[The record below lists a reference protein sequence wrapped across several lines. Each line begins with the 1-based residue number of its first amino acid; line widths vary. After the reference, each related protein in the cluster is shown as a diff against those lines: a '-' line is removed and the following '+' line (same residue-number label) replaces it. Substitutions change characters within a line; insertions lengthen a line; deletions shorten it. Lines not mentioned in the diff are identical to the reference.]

1 MNTPIHDPSDLMAL
15 GQRHLW
21 GHFTNLSAVQRQGLP
36 IIDHGEGAYVYDS
49 DGKRY
54 LDGLSGL
61 FTVNVGHGRAELGQA
76 AAEQSEKLGYFPLW
90 SFGHEPGI
98 RLAAKLASLAPG
110 DLNRVFFT
118 AGGGE
123 AVESAWK
130 LAVQYFTNIGQPNRR
145 KVISRYYAYH
155 GTSLGALSI
164 TGIPAIR
171 EPFEPLFSWAI
182 KVPNTS
188 QYRCGMC
195 AEQNACSLDCADEVE
210 RTILREGPETIA
222 MVVMEPVQNTGGALV
237 PPPVYWKRIREICDK
252 YGILLVSD
260 EVICGFGRLGYW
272 FGCERFEYQP
282 DMITFAKGVTSGYAP
297 LGGVIVSDRLA
308 APFLEG
314 EAAVFLHGLTFGGH
328 PVSCAVALANIE
340 IMESE
345 DLLGNVRRNEAI
357 FDEVMEGLRDL
368 PFVGDVRGCGYFR
381 VVELVKDKATKQS
394 FTDDECNWLLR
405 DELSP
410 YIYNAGLIC
419 RADDRADPVLVLS
432 PTLVCGEEELRF
444 IGKVLT
450 DALNQ
455 AAIAFSSR

>member
-1 MNTPIHDPSDLMAL
+1 MAL

-21 GHFTNLSAVQRQGLP
+21 GHFTNLSAIQRQGLP
-36 IIDHGEGAYVYDS
+36 IIDHGDGAYVYDTN
-49 DGKRY
+49 GKRY

-61 FTVNVGHGRAELGQA
+61 FTVNVGHGRRELAQA
-76 AAEQSEKLGYFPLW
+76 AAQQSEKLGYFPLW

-130 LAVQYFTNIGQPNRR
+130 LAVQYFTNIGQPDRR

-210 RTILREGPETIA
+210 RTILREGPETVA

-237 PPPVYWKRIREICDK
+237 PPPGYWKRIREICDK

-314 EAAVFLHGLTFGGH
+314 ESSVFLHGLTFGGH
-328 PVSCAVALANIE
+328 PVSCAVALANID
-340 IMESE
+340 IMERE

-455 AAIAFSSR
+455 AAIAFSTR

>member
-1 MNTPIHDPSDLMAL
+1 VNTPINDPSDLMAL

-21 GHFTNLSAVQRQGLP
+21 GHFTNLSAIQRQGLP
-36 IIDHGEGAYVYDS
+36 IIDHGDGAYVYDTN
-49 DGKRY
+49 GKRY

-61 FTVNVGHGRAELGQA
+61 FTVNVGHGRRELAQA
-76 AAEQSEKLGYFPLW
+76 AAQQSEKLGYFPLW

-130 LAVQYFTNIGQPNRR
+130 LAVQYYTNIGQPNRR

-171 EPFEPLFSWAI
+171 EPFEPLFSWAV

-210 RTILREGPETIA
+210 RTILREGPETVA

-237 PPPVYWKRIREICDK
+237 PPPGYWKRIREICDK
-252 YGILLVSD
+252 YQILLVSD

-328 PVSCAVALANIE
+328 PVSCAVALANID
-340 IMESE
+340 IMERE

-381 VVELVKDKATKQS
+381 VIELVKDKATKQS

-455 AAIAFSSR
+455 AAIAFSTR